1 MGPKLRHVG
10 FIFGRFGTLGR
21 LQGNFFW
28 VCVFVTPGRPL
39 VPYFG
44 HRFCRRASNIDFC
57 RTSLAIVKVLG
68 GQGNHF
74 WTILGPIWDQ
84 DGTMLGQFSDDLAP
98 LGACSVVFFDFVFF
112 LYPQVALWCSTLA
125 TGSAEGL
132 QTSIFVD
139 LPCNCQGFEWPREPF
154 WNKPSLQPP
163 QPSTNQA
170 FNQPTFQ
177 PTKPSTNQAFN

>member
-1 MGPKLRHVG
+1 MPPCWD
-10 FIFGRFGTLGR
+10 
-21 LQGNFFW
+21 NFRMIW
-28 VCVFVTPGRPL
+28 HPWQ
-39 VPYFG
+39 
-44 HRFCRRASNIDFC
+44 
-57 RTSLAIVKVLG
+57 LAVS
-68 GQGNHF
+68 F
-74 WTILGPIWDQ
+74 
-84 DGTMLGQFSDDLAP
+84 
-98 LGACSVVFFDFVFF
+98 FFDFVFF

-139 LPCNCQGFEWPREPF
+139 LPCNCQGFGWPREPF

-177 PTKPSTNQAFN
+177 PTKPSTNQAFNQPSLQPTKPSTNQVSNQPSLKPTMPSTNQLLSKQAFPGLRWLRRVHEA